1 MTDLTTPP
9 FPASP
14 PGTPDAMFERERWT
28 VSGEAWNR
36 WADPLAEMA
45 AKLNE
50 PLLLAAAV
58 GPGDRVLDLASGAG
72 EPALGAA
79 RRAGPTGF
87 VLGLDLVP
95 AMLVGAVRRAEAA
108 GPPAPSFVVG
118 DMTVLPVEDGGFDR
132 VTCRFGIMFC
142 PDAAAALAECRRALR
157 PGGRAAFMV
166 WGPREDNTL
175 FQELTEALE
184 DALGP
189 GPDDMAPMFRFAQ
202 EGSLARLMRDAG
214 FIDIE
219 ETSLMPTAHVP
230 VERPFW
236 RANLEMS
243 AAHRLAPLEEAGRQ
257 AVEAAVRRHFEAIA
271 LEGIC
276 PLTLHA
282 RIVSGCVPS
291 A

>member
-1 MTDLTTPP
+1 MTDLTITPP
-9 FPASP
+9 DE
-14 PGTPDAMFERERWT
+14 PDGDFERTRWT
-28 VSGEAWNR
+28 ASGEAWDR

-50 PLLLAAAV
+50 PLLTAAAV
-58 GPGDRVLDLASGAG
+58 GPGDRILDLASGAG

-95 AMLVGAVRRAEAA
+95 AMLAGAVRRAASA
-108 GPPAPSFVVG
+108 SSPAPSFIVA
-118 DMTVLPVEDGGFDR
+118 DMARLPLEEGGFDG

-142 PDAAAALAECRRALR
+142 PDVAAALAECRRVLR

-166 WGPREDNTL
+166 WGPRDDNTL
-175 FQELTEALE
+175 FRELTAALDE
-184 DALGP
+184 ALGP
-189 GPDDMAPMFRFAQ
+189 GSDDMAPLFRFAA
-202 EGSLARLMRDAG
+202 EGSLARVMRQAG
-214 FIDIE
+214 FVDIQ
-219 ETSLMPTAHVP
+219 ETSVTPAAHVP

-243 AAHRLAPLEEAGRQ
+243 AAPRLAPLDEQGRQ
-257 AVEAAVRRHFEAIA
+257 AVEAAVRRRFEAIA

-276 PLTLHA
+276 PLSLHA
-282 RIVSGCVPS
+282 RIVAGCVPS
-291 A
+291 G